1 MILVPTLEEIRRTS
15 NSPAEILV
23 ATLLSE
29 LDFGDNARAFH
40 SLRLRSHR
48 YKRQAEID
56 FLVLIKG
63 AVLIVEVK
71 GGGIVQ
77 RDRKWWTVTRRGDS
91 HLLKES
97 PMKQAQDAGFALQ
110 EILSEENMGWY
121 PWEALV
127 ITPDVKDIPGSAE
140 WKSTHW
146 LTGDDMTSKGL
157 ADALRKVLNDV
168 DQPPQTRRR
177 ASDSDLRKQFYKDF
191 TRLPSIDSST
201 GRVLEQQHR
210 ATVEQARI
218 LAISTENDRIIVKG
232 GAGTGKTLVAAEL
245 AKQEAALGKTALLT
259 FRSPSLR
266 TVMETYVEGHSV
278 VVMPFAETQGLNA
291 YDVVV
296 VDEAQ
301 DLMTVDD
308 MDHLDKIVKGGRE
321 GGRWRMFMDPNN
333 QIHVDGA
340 FDSDVFE
347 LVRAGATVLTL
358 PKNVRNTESIVHVVR
373 QYLGADIGD
382 PGTVHGEK
390 VEWKR
395 VSDGDLNAAVIRAR
409 ELVDQGAGRDR
420 LWLIDMAS
428 TDEPR
433 TVEGFQVVSPRAVK
447 GLEREHVV
455 AYGWPSTVTDEAI
468 ASVYVALTRARVS
481 LSILVSTPEEE
492 KLKELLGRVMSA

>member
-56 FLVLIKG
+56 FLILIKG
-63 AVLIVEVK
+63 TVLIIEVK

-77 RDRKWWTVTRRGDS
+77 RDREWWTVTRRGES
-91 HLLKES
+91 HRLAEP

-110 EILSEENMGWY
+110 EILRDENVGWY

-127 ITPDVKDIPGSAE
+127 ITPDVKNIPGSTE

-146 LTGDDMTSKGL
+146 LTGEDMTSKGM
-157 ADALRKVLNDV
+157 ADALRRVLSDV
-168 DQPPQTRRR
+168 AQPPRTSRR

-191 TRLPSIDSST
+191 TRLPSVDSST

-210 ATVEQARI
+210 ATTEQARI

-245 AKQEAALGKTALLT
+245 AKQEAALGKSTLLT
-259 FRSPSLR
+259 FHSPTLR
-266 TVMETYVEGHSV
+266 TVVEKYVEGHSV
-278 VVMPFAETQGLNA
+278 DVMPFAETTGLDA

-296 VDEAQ
+296 IDEAQ
-301 DLMTVDD
+301 DLMTVND
-308 MDHLDKIVKGGRE
+308 MDHLDALVKGGRE
-321 GGRWRMFMDPNN
+321 DGRWRMLMDPNN
-333 QIHVDGA
+333 QTHVDGA
-340 FDSDVFE
+340 FDSEVFE
-347 LVRAGATVLTL
+347 LVRSGATVLTL
-358 PKNVRNTESIVHVVR
+358 PNNVRNTESIVQVVR

-395 VSDGDLNAAVIRAR
+395 GSTGDLSAAIIRAR
-409 ELVDQGAGRDR
+409 ELVEQGAARDS

-428 TDEPR
+428 TDKSR
-433 TVEGFQVVSPRAVK
+433 TVEGFRLVSPRAVK

-455 AYGWPSTVTDEAI
+455 AYGWPSDFTDESI

-481 LSILVSTPEEE
+481 LSILVSVNEET
-492 KLKELLGRVMSA
+492 KLKELLMKVMAV